1 MQLLCLAED
10 IRTDQWDVSALLRH
24 NGCDMRQSLLQLQF
38 WARSGGGHSTD
49 RPVTD
54 TAKKG
59 KGCFKLFPGFSH
71 LNLRF
76 PLQFRVK
83 KLQSP
88 IINAF

>member
-10 IRTDQWDVSALLRH
+10 IRTDPWDVSALLRH

-38 WARSGGGHSTD
+38 WARSGGGHCTD

-59 KGCFKLFPGFSH
+59 KGHFKLFSGFLFKIS
-71 LNLRF
+71 
-76 PLQFRVK
+76 LQCRVK
-83 KLQSP
+83 KL
-88 IINAF
+88 

>member
-38 WARSGGGHSTD
+38 WARSGGGHCTD

-59 KGCFKLFPGFSH
+59 KGWILTLEFKIS
-71 LNLRF
+71 
-76 PLQFRVK
+76 LQFRVK